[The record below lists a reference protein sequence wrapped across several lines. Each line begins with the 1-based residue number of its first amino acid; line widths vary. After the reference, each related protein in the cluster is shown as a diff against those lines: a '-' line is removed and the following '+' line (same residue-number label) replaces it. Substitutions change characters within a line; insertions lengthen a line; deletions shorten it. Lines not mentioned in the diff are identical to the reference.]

1 MCEKAG
7 LMDEL
12 LTCEQMALADA
23 WAMDNGVA
31 GSVLMERAGLAV
43 VQAVQARWSPRPV
56 VVLCGPGNNGGDG
69 YVIARRLSEAG
80 WAVRVATSHPPAGL
94 KGDALHH
101 AVLWLKSPDGR
112 AGPEALEPSVLD
124 GAALVV
130 DALFGAGLARPLEDE
145 VSAVMAE
152 LVARGI
158 PVVAVDVPSG
168 LRGDTGEPWG
178 GVQAQLTVTFFRK
191 KPGHVLM
198 PGRALCGEVV
208 VADIGIAPQALV
220 PLQVQAWE
228 NSPALWLARWS
239 APSGVTHK
247 YQRGHVIVL
256 GGARMVGAA
265 RLAARAAGRIGAGMT
280 TLAVPES
287 VWPVYAAGV
296 MSTMAHPLP
305 DHSVAHFLKGWTDLL
320 APSRWAAAV
329 LGPGALTGLP
339 EPAGPTLRS
348 LVLAALKAPGGRPLV
363 LDADALTAFETS
375 PEVLF
380 EAIVQSASPV
390 VLTPH
395 EGEFQRLFG
404 AGDQGKLERTRDAAR
419 RSGAVVLH
427 KGADTVVAAPDGR
440 VAVNTGAPAWLATA
454 GAGDVLAGLIG
465 GLLAQGL
472 PAWKAACAAAWV
484 HGACAQGFGPGLLAE
499 DLPEQVPVVLRG
511 LWAQP

>member
-1 MCEKAG
+1 
-7 LMDEL
+7 MDEL
-12 LTCEQMALADA
+12 LTCGQMALADA
-23 WAMDNGVA
+23 WAMDHGVDGPALMAQA
-31 GSVLMERAGLAV
+31 GRAVAH
-43 VQAVQARWSPRPV
+43 AVQARWSARPV

-69 YVIARRLSEAG
+69 YVIARHLSEAG
-80 WAVRVATSHPPAGL
+80 WPVRVATSHPTTGL
-94 KGDALHH
+94 KGEALHH
-101 AVLWLKSPDGR
+101 AGLWLASPGGR
-112 AGPEALEPSVLD
+112 GGPEKLEPSVLD

-130 DALFGAGLARPLEDE
+130 DALYGAGLTRPLGED

-152 LVARGI
+152 VVARGL

-168 LRGDTGEPWG
+168 LQGDTGESWG
-178 GVQAQLTVTFFRK
+178 ACQAQLTVTFLRK

-198 PGRALCGEVV
+198 PGRALCGEIV
-208 VADIGIAPQALV
+208 VADIGIAPQALA

-239 APSGVTHK
+239 APSGMTHK
-247 YQRGHVIVL
+247 YRRGHVIVL
-256 GGARMVGAA
+256 GGARMVGAG

-280 TLAVPES
+280 TLAVPGS
-287 VWPVYAAGV
+287 AWPVYAAGV
-296 MSTMAHPLP
+296 MSTMVHPLP
-305 DHSVAHFLKGWTDLL
+305 DHAVSSFLESWTDLL

-339 EPAGPTLRS
+339 EPAQATLRS
-348 LVLAALKAPGGRPLV
+348 LVLTALQAPGGRPLV
-363 LDADALTAFETS
+363 LDADALTAFEAS
-375 PEVLF
+375 PELLF
-380 EAIVQSASPV
+380 DAIVQSESPV

-404 AGDQGKLERTRDAAR
+404 PGDQGKLERTRDAAR

-427 KGADTVVAAPDGR
+427 KGADTVIAAPDGR
-440 VAVNTGAPAWLATA
+440 AAVNTNAPAWLATA

-484 HGACAQGFGPGLLAE
+484 HGACARAFGPGLLAE
-499 DLPEQVPVVLRG
+499 DLPEQVPALLRD
-511 LWAQP
+511 LWSQP